1 MRISVIGTGYVGLV
15 AGACFA
21 DTGNSVICADI
32 NDRKIDMLNN
42 YEIPIYEP
50 GLEEIIIRNAEDER
64 IIFTTDIKKA
74 VEDSQVIF
82 IAVGTPPDEDGSAD
96 LSHVLS
102 VAESI
107 AKYMNDYKIVVNKST
122 VPVGTGEKV
131 RNKIN
136 EVLKNRF
143 SQNSNLSISIPEF
156 DVVSNPE
163 FLKEG
168 DAVNDF
174 LKPERVIIGS
184 DSEKARDIMHEL
196 YEPFT
201 RRKDRIINMD
211 IKSAELTKYAAN
223 AMLATRISFMNE
235 ISQLCEKVGADI
247 ENIRKG
253 IGSDSRIG
261 NAFLF
266 AGCGY
271 GGSCF
276 PKDVKALLKTGI
288 ENKLDM
294 KIINAVEKV
303 NDRQKV
309 IIFEKMLNHFKNL
322 EGKTIGILGLA
333 FKPKTD
339 DMREAPSRVIINK
352 IIEHGGQVR
361 VYDPVAMYEARKFY
375 GDNKKVVFAEDLY
388 NAVEGTDGFILVT
401 EWMEFLRPDFDKIKS
416 IMKTPVIFDGRNQY
430 KPSRMRER
438 GFIYYG
444 IGVN

>member
-143 SQNSNLSISIPEF
+143 SQNSNLNISIPEF

-184 DSEKARDIMHEL
+184 DSEKAREIMHEL

-333 FKPKTD
+333 FKP
-339 DMREAPSRVIINK
+339 
-352 IIEHGGQVR
+352 
-361 VYDPVAMYEARKFY
+361 
-375 GDNKKVVFAEDLY
+375 
-388 NAVEGTDGFILVT
+388 
-401 EWMEFLRPDFDKIKS
+401 
-416 IMKTPVIFDGRNQY
+416 
-430 KPSRMRER
+430 
-438 GFIYYG
+438 
-444 IGVN
+444 